1 MAAEKT
7 RIVYRALDA
16 RSAGYWGLLAVFGLI
31 AAIGGGAAFTM
42 EHAGHWI
49 TGMNNHVVWGTPHVF
64 AVFLIVAASGAL
76 NVASVSSVFGKDMFK
91 PLARLSGLLA
101 LALLAGGLAALLLDL
116 GRPDRLLVTVTNI
129 NPTSIFSWNVILY
142 SGFFALVGFY
152 LWSMMDRTMGGWYK
166 SAALSAFIWRLILTT
181 GTGSIFGFLVARE
194 AYDSAVMAPLFIAMS
209 LAFGQAIFMLVLL
222 AAYTWSNR
230 PLGDLVMTRL
240 QRLTGIMVAVTAYFV
255 AVQHVTGIY
264 AAEHRAF
271 EAWLLTGGSV
281 YTSLFWLVAV
291 GVGLL
296 VPLVLLLHPQMGGS
310 RPAIVG
316 ASIAIVVGGLAHMY
330 VIIIGGQAFPLV
342 LFPGMEVSSA
352 VFDGVVAPYAP
363 SLPEVLLG
371 LGGIGVALA
380 IVLVGCG
387 ALRFLPESLADTL
400 VDPDHVP
407 VAKDAAAKGG
417 DTHPSSSD
425 AVAAAAE

>member
-1 MAAEKT
+1 MAAEKS

-16 RSAGYWGLLAVFGLI
+16 TSAGYWGLLAVFGLI
-31 AAIGGGAAFTM
+31 AAVGGGAAFTM

-116 GRPDRLLVTVTNI
+116 GRPDRLLVTMTNI

-152 LWSMMDRTMGGWYK
+152 LWSMMDRSMGGWYK
-166 SAALSAFIWRLILTT
+166 SAALGAFVWRLVLTT

-230 PLGDLVMTRL
+230 PLGDVVMTRL
-240 QRLTGIMVAVTAYFV
+240 QRLTGIMVAVVAYFV

-271 EAWLLTGGSV
+271 EAWLLAGGSV
-281 YTSLFWLVAV
+281 YTSLFWFVAV
-291 GVGLL
+291 GVGLV

-316 ASIAIVVGGLAHMY
+316 ASLAIVTGGLAHMY

-380 IVLVGCG
+380 LVTVGVG
-387 ALRFLPESLADTL
+387 ALRFLPESLADG
-400 VDPDHVP
+400 VVAPDHVP
-407 VAKDAAAKGG
+407 VAKG
-417 DTHPSSSD
+417 
-425 AVAAAAE
+425 AAAEGGDKASTSGALPAAAE